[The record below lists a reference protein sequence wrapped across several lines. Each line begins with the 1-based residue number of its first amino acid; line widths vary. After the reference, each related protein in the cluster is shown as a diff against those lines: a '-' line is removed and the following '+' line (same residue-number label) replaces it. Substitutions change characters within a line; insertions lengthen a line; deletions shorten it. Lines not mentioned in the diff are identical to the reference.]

1 MKLKDIARRVP
12 GVRRTY
18 RAIYN
23 LLLRMRSTED
33 VFTDIYKKNRWYGTE
48 SVSGLGSESSQTQI
62 ISRAIPELIVE
73 YGIRTVHDIPCGDF
87 FWMSR
92 IDLGEVDYLGSD
104 IVGELI
110 EANQARHANPRIRFA
125 KADLLRDS
133 LARVDL
139 MLVRDCL
146 VHLSNQ
152 DILQALGNICA
163 SESTYLLSTTFPT
176 RNRNRD
182 IPTGRWRAINLQA
195 PPFDLPPPLRL
206 INEGCTEGR
215 GTYSD
220 KSLGLWRIED
230 IRKTMHTAGE
240 DRAMVSGRASRLS
253 T

>member
-110 EANQARHANPRIRFA
+110 ESKRAALKAFA
-125 KADLLRDS
+125 TATDEQIAQRLESDWFTLHVRGSLR
-133 LARVDL
+133 A
-139 MLVRDCL
+139 
-146 VHLSNQ
+146 
-152 DILQALGNICA
+152 
-163 SESTYLLSTTFPT
+163 
-176 RNRNRD
+176 
-182 IPTGRWRAINLQA
+182 
-195 PPFDLPPPLRL
+195 
-206 INEGCTEGR
+206 GR
-215 GTYSD
+215 G
-220 KSLGLWRIED
+220 
-230 IRKTMHTAGE
+230 
-240 DRAMVSGRASRLS
+240 RARRD
-253 T
+253 